1 MPILTAHVTA
11 GYTSEQKKAL
21 LEQSTQA
28 VIKSLNAPLDSIRM
42 TLQEYATDS
51 TIVSGEVGARHLLYI
66 AYLIEG
72 RTPELKSALIAALS
86 EAAHTALGLSAD
98 DVRVVIQ
105 DVPKSDMGVA
115 GGISALA
122 AGR

>member
-1 MPILTAHVTA
+1 MPILTAHVNTGHSA
-11 GYTSEQKKAL
+11 AQKRAL

-28 VIKSLNAPLDSIRM
+28 VVKALNAPLPSVRIL
-42 TLQEYATDS
+42 LQEHDAGHV
-51 TIVSGEVGARHLLYI
+51 IVAGQAGAPQVLYI
-66 AYLIEG
+66 VYLIEG
-72 RTPELKSALIAALS
+72 RTIELKAALIAALG
-86 EAAHTALGLSAD
+86 EAASASLGLSLD
-98 DVRVVIQ
+98 DVRVVVR